1 MTITI
6 YIVEIIMKAR
16 YNDDTIDLR
25 RRDIEKI
32 RNSVDSS
39 LFRIRKDRLKLE
51 IAHLLNILERK
62 LQKDHTILMAI
73 MMRKME
79 INDTIS
85 TTD

>member
-1 MTITI
+1 
-6 YIVEIIMKAR
+6 MKAR

>member
-6 YIVEIIMKAR
+6 YIVEMIMKAR
-16 YNDDTIDLR
+16 HNDDTIDLR

-62 LQKDHTILMAI
+62 LQKDRTILMAI

-79 INDTIS
+79 INDSIS

>member
-1 MTITI
+1 M
-6 YIVEIIMKAR
+6 IMKAR
-16 YNDDTIDLR
+16 HNDDTIDLR

-62 LQKDHTILMAI
+62 LQKDRTILMAI

-79 INDTIS
+79 INDSIS
-85 TTD
+85 TTG

>member
-6 YIVEIIMKAR
+6 YIVEMIMKAR
-16 YNDDTIDLR
+16 HNDDTIDLR

-32 RNSVDSS
+32 RNSVHSS

-62 LQKDHTILMAI
+62 LQKDRTILMAI

-79 INDTIS
+79 INDSIS